1 MKTSPDGHSGEHR
14 QTANDGADERDRSLG
29 IPEGLCYYAR
39 PVRSFVGPQL
49 AVFLG
54 SYNMP
59 KESLQKK
66 LGRVRPPRVQ
76 ITYDVETG
84 GAIEKKELPFVVG
97 VLADLSGQPDKPL
110 LTVKDRKF
118 VEIDRDNFDKV
129 LAKTE
134 PRLAFKVDNKLTNDD
149 TKIGV
154 ELRFSNMED
163 FEPQN
168 VVEQVE
174 PLRKLIELRRKLS
187 NLRSSLYGNDKLDKM
202 LQQILNDDQEL
213 NKLCTEVGLQDAGS
227 GKGN

>member
-1 MKTSPDGHSGEHR
+1 
-14 QTANDGADERDRSLG
+14 
-29 IPEGLCYYAR
+29 
-39 PVRSFVGPQL
+39 
-49 AVFLG
+49 
-54 SYNMP
+54 MP

-66 LGRVRPPRVQ
+66 IGRVRPPRVQ

-97 VLADLSGQPDKPL
+97 VLADLSGQPDKQLPA
-110 LTVKDRKF
+110 VKDRKF
-118 VEIDRDNFDKV
+118 IEIDRDNFDKV
-129 LAKTE
+129 LAKME
-134 PRLAFKVDNKLTNDD
+134 PRLAFKVDNKLSDDD

-187 NLRSSLYGNDKLDKM
+187 NLRSSLYGNDKLEKM
-202 LQQILNDDQEL
+202 LQQILNDDLEL
-213 NKLCTEVGLQDAGS
+213 SRLRTEVGLPEPDAGL
-227 GKGN
+227 GKGK

>member
-1 MKTSPDGHSGEHR
+1 
-14 QTANDGADERDRSLG
+14 
-29 IPEGLCYYAR
+29 
-39 PVRSFVGPQL
+39 
-49 AVFLG
+49 
-54 SYNMP
+54 MP

-66 LGRVRPPRVQ
+66 IGRVRPPRVQ

-134 PRLAFKVDNKLTNDD
+134 PRLAFKVDNKLSNDD

-168 VVEQVE
+168 VAEQVE

-202 LQQILNDDQEL
+202 LQEILNDDQEL
-213 NKLCTEVGLQDAGS
+213 NKLCGEVGLSDTGS

>member
-1 MKTSPDGHSGEHR
+1 
-14 QTANDGADERDRSLG
+14 
-29 IPEGLCYYAR
+29 
-39 PVRSFVGPQL
+39 
-49 AVFLG
+49 
-54 SYNMP
+54 MP

-66 LGRVRPPRVQ
+66 IGRVRPPRVQ

-84 GAIEKKELPFVVG
+84 GAIEKKELPFVIG

-110 LTVKDRKF
+110 PAMKDRNF

-129 LAKTE
+129 LAKMT
-134 PRLAFKVDNKLTNDD
+134 PRLAFKVDNKLSNDD

-154 ELRFSNMED
+154 ELKFSSIED
-163 FEPQN
+163 FEPQC
-168 VVEQVE
+168 VAEQVE

-213 NKLCTEVGLQDAGS
+213 NKLRTEVGLPQLEPGPGE
-227 GKGN
+227 GK

>member
-1 MKTSPDGHSGEHR
+1 
-14 QTANDGADERDRSLG
+14 
-29 IPEGLCYYAR
+29 
-39 PVRSFVGPQL
+39 
-49 AVFLG
+49 
-54 SYNMP
+54 MP

-66 LGRVRPPRVQ
+66 IGRVRPPRVQ

-97 VLADLSGQPDKPL
+97 VLADLSGQPDKPQ

-129 LAKTE
+129 LAKME
-134 PRLAFKVDNKLTNDD
+134 PRLAYRVDNKLENDD

-154 ELRFSNMED
+154 ELRFSKMED

-168 VVEQVE
+168 VAEQVE

-187 NLRSSLYGNDKLDKM
+187 NLRSSLYGNDKLEKM

-213 NKLCTEVGLQDAGS
+213 SKLRAEVGVPGSGS

>member
-1 MKTSPDGHSGEHR
+1 
-14 QTANDGADERDRSLG
+14 
-29 IPEGLCYYAR
+29 
-39 PVRSFVGPQL
+39 
-49 AVFLG
+49 
-54 SYNMP
+54 MP

-66 LGRVRPPRVQ
+66 IGRVRPPRVQ

-97 VLADLSGQPDKPL
+97 VLADLSGQPDKPQ

-129 LAKTE
+129 LAKME
-134 PRLAFKVDNKLTNDD
+134 PRLAFKVDNKLSNDD

-154 ELRFSNMED
+154 ELRFSSIED

-168 VVEQVE
+168 VVDQVE

-213 NKLCTEVGLQDAGS
+213 NKLCNEVGLPDTGS